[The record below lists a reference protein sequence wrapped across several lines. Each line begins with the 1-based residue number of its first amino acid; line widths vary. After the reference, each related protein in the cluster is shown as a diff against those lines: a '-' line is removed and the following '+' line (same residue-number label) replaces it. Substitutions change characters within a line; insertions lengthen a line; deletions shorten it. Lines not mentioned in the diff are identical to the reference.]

1 MCGKGNFPGIYAASK
16 NLWRRKICSPRK
28 ILFFEGKKTLFY
40 CLLPYPTATH
50 GLSIIHISQLKDI
63 SKNPLTFLP
72 RQAII
77 ALALLEIEIK
87 QQHASV
93 AQLDRAYGYGP

>member
-16 NLWRRKICSPRK
+16 NLWRRKICSLRK

-50 GLSIIHISQLKDI
+50 GLSIIHISHLKDI
-63 SKNPLTFLP
+63 SKKPLTFSSIFC
-72 RQAII
+72 II
-77 ALALLEIEIK
+77 EG
-87 QQHASV
+87 
-93 AQLDRAYGYGP
+93 LDKV